1 MKRLFLATAALLSL
15 IGSAHAQ
22 FSMTYQQ
29 TVRQG
34 ENNDGSPLNYPVFQY
49 PTPFG
54 LWMWPIG
61 QTPPW
66 FPNRG
71 VPYLAVQGDVEL
83 GEWATF
89 STSETA
95 FARHTTTGLTALT
108 TNDYFSAMWGCPDA
122 YVVAGLCHD
131 TDGGSFISMAPVEA
145 AAGPTASAPD
155 GTIELGA
162 HGWNTHPKANSI
174 LFSSRSGPSTKA
186 LRWQMSG
193 PTGSGT
199 EYDLVPA
206 AANVAHLGT
215 PSLPL
220 ANVQTNL
227 INGQPVG
234 GGGGGSGKALI
245 HFVDAAPLP
254 AGTAVYTGAWAHGG
268 ISAAYT
274 MVVVPVAGTIR
285 NLQVRSDTLPGS
297 GFYTSYA
304 LFKNGASLSPT
315 MSCHVTNTGLTCS
328 DLTDTFTVSAGDY
341 LQVQEYGQPGSAT
354 VTSSSISVELDP
366 N

>member
-1 MKRLFLATAALLSL
+1 MKKYIAALWLL
-15 IGSAHAQ
+15 TIGVAHAQ
-22 FSMTYQQ
+22 APLSMTFQQ

-71 VPYLAVQGDVEL
+71 VPYFAVQGDIEI

-89 STSETA
+89 SPSETA
-95 FARHTTTGLTALT
+95 FARHTNTGLSALF

-131 TDGGSFISMAPVEA
+131 TDGGSFLSMAPIDM
-145 AAGPTASAPD
+145 AAGPTATQPD
-155 GTIELGA
+155 GQIEIGA

-174 LFSSRSGPSTKA
+174 LFSSRSGGSTKA
-186 LRWQMSG
+186 IRWQMSG

-199 EYDLVPA
+199 EYDLVPGA
-206 AANVAHLGT
+206 AHAAHLGT
-215 PSLPL
+215 PAAPL
-220 ANVQTNL
+220 ANVQTDL
-227 INGQPVG
+227 INGLPPS
-234 GGGGGSGKALI
+234 GGSGRTLI
-245 HFVDAAPLP
+245 HFADAAPLG
-254 AGTAVYTGAWAHGG
+254 AGTAVYTGTWAHGG
-268 ISAAYT
+268 IAAAYT
-274 MVVVPVAGTIR
+274 MVVAPFSGTIK
-285 NLQVRSDTLPGS
+285 NLQVRTDTPPGA

-304 LFKNGASLSPT
+304 MFKNGAPLSPT

-328 DLTDTFTVSAGDY
+328 DTTDTFTVAPGDY
-341 LQVQEYGQPGSAT
+341 LQVQEYLQPGSAAT
-354 VTSSSISVELDP
+354 ITSSSIAVEIDP